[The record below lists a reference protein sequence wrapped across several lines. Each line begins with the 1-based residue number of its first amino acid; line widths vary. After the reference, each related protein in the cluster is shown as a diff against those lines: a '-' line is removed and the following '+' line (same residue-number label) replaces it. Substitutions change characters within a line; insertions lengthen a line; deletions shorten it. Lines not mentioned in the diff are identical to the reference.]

1 MSSQKFNPDIIQI
14 THCRT
19 GRYECEFSNH
29 TVSYLPEGYFGV
41 AGTRYL
47 PVSFSFPLKKCY
59 DKIGETLGI
68 DKCWYLSV
76 TPSKLQHLFSEIYEA
91 QGLEQIG
98 YFKIKGIEL
107 LYHIDQLTQNK
118 GCNFKYFDRGQI
130 QTTKQI
136 RNYLVTHLEERT
148 SLEELAKEA
157 RINLSLFHSIFSQI
171 YGDTPYGYL
180 KKYKMN
186 LAARDLLKSKKKI
199 GDIAVQKRLVW
210 KYIIFYLIVAAIQQL
225 CVYTPKAIHT
235 ILSVFTLFIRVMIP
249 VVLFA
254 STFIATTKVS
264 ELIAAMYSMRIPRSV
279 TISFA
284 MILRFFPTFGEEI
297 HNIYNAMRLRGI
309 TVSFRN
315 IFTRPMLLLEAMAVP
330 IVMRSA
336 SIAEEL
342 SAFAVTRGIDNP
354 SERTSFVILRIKKSD
369 IAVLALFVI
378 LLVVLFFF
386 KYQIYGRI

>member
-1 MSSQKFNPDIIQI
+1 MLIIDTRI
-14 THCRT
+14 KLLL
-19 GRYECEFSNH
+19 FLLINFM
-29 TVSYLPEGYFGV
+29 VFG
-41 AGTRYL
+41 
-47 PVSFSFPLKKCY
+47 LK
-59 DKIGETLGI
+59 DFILG
-68 DKCWYLSV
+68 SV
-76 TPSKLQHLFSEIYEA
+76 CFLFI
-91 QGLEQIG
+91 
-98 YFKIKGIEL
+98 
-107 LYHIDQLTQNK
+107 
-118 GCNFKYFDRGQI
+118 C
-130 QTTKQI
+130 
-136 RNYLVTHLEERT
+136 V
-148 SLEELAKEA
+148 
-157 RINLSLFHSIFSQI
+157 LSLFM
-171 YGDTPYGYL
+171 G
-180 KKYKMN
+180 
-186 LAARDLLKSKKKI
+186 
-199 GDIAVQKRLVW
+199 QKRLVW

-225 CVYTPKAIHT
+225 CVYTPQAIHT

-279 TISFA
+279 TITFA
-284 MILRFFPTFGEEI
+284 MTLRFFPTFGEEI

-342 SAFAVTRGIDNP
+342 SASAVTRGIDNP

-369 IAVLALFVI
+369 IAVLAVFVI
-378 LLVVLFFF
+378 LFVVLFFF